1 VPIHED
7 EQFEHYLKQFQPLA
21 PEALPARKYR
31 RVRSA
36 FVMTAWAATAAIVII
51 ALLLLHLHA
60 PQSSSRGDDDAPRS
74 VVDHAV
80 SLQPLTIQSVNAMLN
95 NASSFKAA
103 VDALAVPSHTPLF
116 DGKQSALDVLG
127 KE

>member
-1 VPIHED
+1 MPIHEE
-7 EQFEHYLKQFQPLA
+7 EQFEHYLKLFQPLA
-21 PEALPARKYR
+21 PEALPATKYKR
-31 RVRSA
+31 ARSA

-51 ALLLLHLHA
+51 ALLLLHPHT
-60 PQSSSRGDDDAPRS
+60 PQSSSRADAALRS

-80 SLQPLTIQSVNAMLN
+80 SLQPLTIQSANAMLN

-103 VDALAVPSHTPLF
+103 VDALAVPSRTPSF

-127 KE
+127 KD